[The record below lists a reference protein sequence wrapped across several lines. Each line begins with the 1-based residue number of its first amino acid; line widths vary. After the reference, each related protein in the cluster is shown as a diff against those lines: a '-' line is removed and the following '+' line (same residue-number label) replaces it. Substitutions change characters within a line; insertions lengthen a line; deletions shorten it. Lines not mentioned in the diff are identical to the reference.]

1 MNIEKRT
8 ESLNAVRK
16 QNKVPGVLFG
26 KSITPV
32 SIQIDALELAEAF
45 RQNGKTQTFAVKL
58 GRETHQVY
66 IKNLQKDAVNRN
78 LILNVELLKVDK
90 GDMIVAKIP
99 IHILGRD
106 VIEKE
111 GWLVQVVADDVEVE
125 YEAGKGIQRVDVD
138 IRRMHVREVLHV
150 ADIVFPEGIKVLDEG
165 TKALVHIAEHR
176 IVEEPVAETAVSTEA
191 PAPEPAAPKEEA

>member
-8 ESLNAVRK
+8 ESLNAVRR

-45 RQNGKTQTFAVKL
+45 RLNGKTQTFPVKL

-66 IKNLQKDAVNRN
+66 IKNIQKDIVNRN
-78 LILNVELLKVDK
+78 RILNVELLKVGK
-90 GDMIVAKIP
+90 GDMIVAKVP
-99 IHILGRD
+99 IHLLGRET
-106 VIEKE
+106 IEKE
-111 GWLVQVVADDVEVE
+111 GWLVQVVADDIEVE

-138 IRRMHVREVLHV
+138 ISRMKAREVLRV
-150 ADIVFPEGIKVLDEG
+150 ADVVFPKDIKVLDEAS
-165 TKALVHIAEHR
+165 KALVHIAEHR
-176 IVEEPVAETAVSTEA
+176 AVEEPVAEVAATTEA
-191 PAPEPAAPKEEA
+191 PAAEAPATKEQ